1 MQIQAQELIEK
12 NLDLNEKSFETN
24 KNIVGQKIL

>member
-12 NLDLNEKSFETN
+12 NLDLNEKSIETN